1 MGKLAQ
7 LHGRAAAKGKRIL
20 LGPPLLAVKGL
31 TAYLKEHEFLENQ
44 RMSNGVNGF
53 LGDSPLRVL
62 IKLLILS
69 VAVGFLM
76 SIFGLYPDD
85 ILFAV
90 RDFFL
95 DLWNTGFKTL
105 GRLGDYLLLGAVI
118 VIPVFILIRLFSYR
132 R

>member
-1 MGKLAQ
+1 MAGPRQKASEFSRDALC
-7 LHGRAAAKGKRIL
+7 LRGGSGRLIWNAND
-20 LGPPLLAVKGL
+20 
-31 TAYLKEHEFLENQ
+31 FLENQ
-44 RMSNGVNGF
+44 SMSNGVNGF
-53 LGDSPLRVL
+53 LGDTPLRVF

-85 ILFAV
+85 ILYAA
-90 RDFFL
+90 RDFVL

-118 VIPVFILIRLFSYR
+118 VVPIFILIRLMSYR

>member
-1 MGKLAQ
+1 
-7 LHGRAAAKGKRIL
+7 
-20 LGPPLLAVKGL
+20 
-31 TAYLKEHEFLENQ
+31 
-44 RMSNGVNGF
+44 MSNGVNGF
-53 LGDSPLRVL
+53 LGDSPLRVI

-76 SIFGLYPDD
+76 SIFGLYPQD
-85 ILFAV
+85 ILYAV
-90 RDFFL
+90 RNFVI

-105 GRLGDYLLLGAVI
+105 GRVGDYLLLGAVI

>member
-1 MGKLAQ
+1 
-7 LHGRAAAKGKRIL
+7 
-20 LGPPLLAVKGL
+20 
-31 TAYLKEHEFLENQ
+31 
-44 RMSNGVNGF
+44 MSNGVNGF
-53 LGDSPLRVL
+53 LGDTPVRVI

-85 ILFAV
+85 ILFAA
-90 RDFFL
+90 RDFVL

-118 VIPVFILIRLFSYR
+118 VVPVFIVILMRSNLR
-132 R
+132 

>member
-1 MGKLAQ
+1 
-7 LHGRAAAKGKRIL
+7 
-20 LGPPLLAVKGL
+20 
-31 TAYLKEHEFLENQ
+31 
-44 RMSNGVNGF
+44 MSNGVNGF
-53 LGDSPLRVL
+53 LGDTPVRVI

-90 RDFFL
+90 RDFVI
-95 DLWNTGFKTL
+95 DLWNKGFKTL
-105 GRLGDYLLLGAVI
+105 GKLGDYLLLGAVI
-118 VIPVFILIRLFSYR
+118 VIPVFVLIRLLSYR

>member
-1 MGKLAQ
+1 MAGPRQNASEFSYAAVRLPR
-7 LHGRAAAKGKRIL
+7 GRRPLIWKKRD
-20 LGPPLLAVKGL
+20 
-31 TAYLKEHEFLENQ
+31 FLENQ
-44 RMSNGVNGF
+44 PMSNGVNGF
-53 LGDSPLRVL
+53 LGDTPIRVI

-69 VAVGFLM
+69 VTVGFLM
-76 SIFGLYPDD
+76 SIFGLYPQD

-90 RDFFL
+90 RNFVL

-118 VIPVFILIRLFSYR
+118 VIPVFIVIRLLSYR